1 MYYFCLFFLLS
12 VFSFFNYCG
21 MIDWNFA
28 RIHRRTRSTSFRVV
42 CAQRERRAHE
52 LQAME
57 LIIVERSVTGGLCSS
72 QKARFQAISPIC
84 STERPCLSCLAWTCR
99 PGGVCFILFHFFHVN
114 VHFHMWE
121 CVILFSPPLPVAVS
135 LFVSSISIVTISVFS
150 PIPSSPVPL
159 SHLPA
164 AISLSQK
171 PLAFQTFRF
180 IFFSRMAF
188 FSYCSLFSFFYYYNY
203 YYCKVYLEEKKNL
216 CV

>member
-99 PGGVCFILFHFFHVN
+99 PGGVLFYFISFFSCECTFSYVGMRDFIFTPPPCCCVTFCLEHFYSYHQCFQPHPIITSPSLPPPRSHLTQPKTTCFSDFSLYFFFKNGFLF
-114 VHFHMWE
+114 
-121 CVILFSPPLPVAVS
+121 LLLS
-135 LFVSSISIVTISVFS
+135 LF
-150 PIPSSPVPL
+150 
-159 SHLPA
+159 
-164 AISLSQK
+164 
-171 PLAFQTFRF
+171 
-180 IFFSRMAF
+180 FF
-188 FSYCSLFSFFYYYNY
+188 L
-203 YYCKVYLEEKKNL
+203 LL
-216 CV
+216 